1 MVNVVDPKLIR
12 RIVIVSF
19 ILSLVQEME
28 AMVSRLV
35 DQDVGN
41 RASEEEIVSGSEG
54 PNISKRVQMVTAIS
68 RPTTAQMVLGQE
80 ALYLPDDHP
89 LLRQIQS
96 SVAIQGRVLANS
108 DGPALTRLE
117 LTIHMADDEAN
128 TLVSSLMSDRADS
141 PILEGVLSP
150 MVLPGA

>member
-1 MVNVVDPKLIR
+1 
-12 RIVIVSF
+12 
-19 ILSLVQEME
+19 
-28 AMVSRLV
+28 MVSRLV
-35 DQDVGN
+35 NKDVGN
-41 RASEEEIVSGSEG
+41 RTLEEEIVSSSEG
-54 PNISKRVQMVTAIS
+54 PNVSERVQMATAIL
-68 RPTTAQMVLGQE
+68 RPTTAQMVLGRE

-89 LLRQIQS
+89 LLRQIWS

-141 PILEGVLSP
+141 PILEGVSSLV
-150 MVLPGA
+150 VLPGA

>member
-1 MVNVVDPKLIR
+1 
-12 RIVIVSF
+12 
-19 ILSLVQEME
+19 
-28 AMVSRLV
+28 MVSRLV
-35 DQDVGN
+35 DKDVGN
-41 RASEEEIVSGSEG
+41 RTSEEEIVSGSEG
-54 PNISKRVQMVTAIS
+54 PNVSERVLMAMAIS
-68 RPTTAQMVLGQE
+68 RPTTAQMVLGRE

-108 DGPALTRLE
+108 DGPVLTRLE

-128 TLVSSLMSDRADS
+128 ALVSSLMSNRADS
-141 PILEGVLSP
+141 PILEGVSSS

>member
-1 MVNVVDPKLIR
+1 
-12 RIVIVSF
+12 
-19 ILSLVQEME
+19 
-28 AMVSRLV
+28 MVSRLV
-35 DQDVGN
+35 DEDAGN
-41 RASEEEIVSGSEG
+41 RTLEEEIVSGSEG
-54 PNISKRVQMVTAIS
+54 PDVSERVQMVTAIS
-68 RPTTAQMVLGQE
+68 RPTTAQMVLGRE

-117 LTIHMADDEAN
+117 LTIHMADEEAN

-141 PILEGVLSP
+141 PILEGVLSS
-150 MVLPGA
+150 VVFPGA

>member
-1 MVNVVDPKLIR
+1 
-12 RIVIVSF
+12 
-19 ILSLVQEME
+19 
-28 AMVSRLV
+28 MVSRLV
-35 DQDVGN
+35 DEDAGN
-41 RASEEEIVSGSEG
+41 RTSEEEIVSSSEG
-54 PNISKRVQMVTAIS
+54 PDVSERVQMATAIS
-68 RPTTAQMVLGQE
+68 RLTTAQMVLGRD

-96 SVAIQGRVLANS
+96 LVAIQGRVLANS

-128 TLVSSLMSDRADS
+128 ALVSSLISNRADS
-141 PILEGVLSP
+141 PILEGVSSS

>member
-1 MVNVVDPKLIR
+1 
-12 RIVIVSF
+12 
-19 ILSLVQEME
+19 
-28 AMVSRLV
+28 MVSRLV
-35 DQDVGN
+35 DEDVGN
-41 RASEEEIVSGSEG
+41 RTLEEEIVSGSEG
-54 PNISKRVQMVTAIS
+54 PDVSERVQMATEIS
-68 RPTTAQMVLGQE
+68 RPTTAQMVLGRE
-80 ALYLPDDHP
+80 VLYLSDDHP

-96 SVAIQGRVLANS
+96 SVMIQGRVLANS

-141 PILEGVLSP
+141 LILAGVSSS

>member
-1 MVNVVDPKLIR
+1 
-12 RIVIVSF
+12 
-19 ILSLVQEME
+19 
-28 AMVSRLV
+28 MVSRLV
-35 DQDVGN
+35 DEDAGN
-41 RASEEEIVSGSEG
+41 RTSEEEIVSGSEG
-54 PNISKRVQMVTAIS
+54 PGVSERVQTATAIS

-89 LLRQIQS
+89 LLRQIQN

-117 LTIHMADDEAN
+117 LTIHMADEEAN
-128 TLVSSLMSDRADS
+128 ALVSSLMSDRVDS
-141 PILEGVLSP
+141 PILEGVSSS